1 MAGWVRGSAVIDA
14 DVEIRRCID
23 DRKSFLVDAGA
34 GSGKTSSLVG
44 ALRHLIDTQLGAALA
59 QNSQRIACITFT
71 NVAKDQVV
79 ERTARNPLIQ
89 VSTVHDFLW
98 SVIKPH
104 QKALKR
110 ALLRHNRELKGTSA
124 RKRDE
129 AALEAALPVVSV
141 TYSDRGAEF
150 LEGRLF
156 HDDLIEVAARVF
168 EDNSLMAQIVG
179 ARFPFIFVDEYQDTS
194 RLVIGILD
202 RVMTAARGK
211 AVVGYFGD
219 KLQHIY
225 DGGVGEIPADRRGN
239 LVHIQK
245 AENYRCSKAV
255 IAVLNRIRTDI
266 EQYPSGKNVDGSA
279 VYLRLSRRGADD
291 DVLARARVI
300 VQKKLNWDLSVG
312 EQKELFLTHRLI
324 ARKAGYDALL
334 AAYNE
339 RGSFSRDAL
348 VKGEDT
354 IIRFFQANV
363 EPLIAMWRAGKT
375 GKVLSLLRAGG
386 FTLKDNPGKA
396 RTKEA
401 MDRLASMAAQS
412 TVREVLTH
420 LDSAELLVLL
430 DDLKKGLAFLAT
442 DDSTTNEALDERQVA
457 ERTFYRS
464 LLALPYAEV
473 SSFCTFLEEH
483 TPFST
488 HHGVKGDEFDTV
500 FVVLDDSGARWNL
513 YSFDKYLNG
522 EDEAKGADRFRRTR
536 NLFYVCCSR
545 AKRNLAV
552 VDLGVGTPAKDAR
565 INALFGADNCF
576 F

>member
-1 MAGWVRGSAVIDA
+1 MIDA
-14 DVEIRRCID
+14 DAEIRRCID
-23 DRKSFLVDAGA
+23 ERKSFLVDAGA

-59 QNSQRIACITFT
+59 QQSQRIACITFT
-71 NVAKDQVV
+71 NVATDQII
-79 ERTARNPLIQ
+79 ERTARNPLIH
-89 VSTVHDFLW
+89 VSTIHDFLW

-129 AALEAALPVVSV
+129 AALEAALPGVSV

-168 EDNSLMAQIVG
+168 EDNVLMAQIVG
-179 ARFPFIFVDEYQDTS
+179 ARYPFIFVDEYQDTS

-202 RVMTAARGK
+202 RVMTASRGK
-211 AVVGYFGD
+211 AVIGYFGD

-225 DGGVGEIPADRRGN
+225 DGGVGEIPAERRSN
-239 LVHIQK
+239 LVHIPK

-266 EQYPSGKNVDGSA
+266 EQYPSGKNVDGAA
-279 VYLRLSRRGADD
+279 VYLRLARRGADD
-291 DVLARARVI
+291 DVLARARAI
-300 VQKKLNWDLSVG
+300 VQKKLNWNLSIG
-312 EQKELFLTHRLI
+312 QQKELFLTHRLI

-348 VKGEDT
+348 VKGDDP

-363 EPLIAMWRAGKT
+363 EPLLAAWRAGKT

-386 FTLKDNPGKA
+386 FTLKDNPSKA

-401 MDRLASMAAQS
+401 LDRLVTMAAHA
-412 TVREVLTH
+412 TVREVLRH
-420 LDSAELLVLL
+420 LDSTELLVLP
-430 DDLKKGLAFLAT
+430 DDLQKGLDVPETDDGTAT
-442 DDSTTNEALDERQVA
+442 DATDERQVT
-457 ERTFYRS
+457 ERAFYRS

-500 FVVLDDSGARWNL
+500 FVVLDDDGAHWNL
-513 YSFDKYLNG
+513 YSFDKYLGG

-552 VDLGVGTPAKDAR
+552 IDLGAGTIGKDTR
-565 INALFGADNCF
+565 VKALFGAENCF

>member
-1 MAGWVRGSAVIDA
+1 MAGRIRGGAVIDA

-23 DRKSFLVDAGA
+23 ERKSFLVDAGA

-44 ALRHLIDTQLGAALA
+44 ALRHLIDTQLGVALA
-59 QNSQRIACITFT
+59 QKSQRIACITFT
-71 NVAKDQVV
+71 NVATDQIV

-89 VSTVHDFLW
+89 VSTIHDFLW

-129 AALEAALPVVSV
+129 AALEAALPGVSV

-168 EDNSLMAQIVG
+168 EDNALMAQIVG
-179 ARFPFIFVDEYQDTS
+179 SRYPFIFVDEYQDTS

-202 RVMTAARGK
+202 RVMTTARGK
-211 AVVGYFGD
+211 AVIGYFGD

-225 DGGVGEIPADRRGN
+225 DGGVGEIPADRRSN
-239 LVHIQK
+239 LVHIPK

-255 IAVLNRIRTDI
+255 IALLNRIRTDI
-266 EQYPSGKNVDGSA
+266 EQYPSGKNVDGAA

-291 DVLARARVI
+291 DVLAPARAI
-300 VQKKLNWDLSVG
+300 VQEKLNWDLTTG

-324 ARKAGYDALL
+324 ARKGGYNALL
-334 AAYNE
+334 EVYNQ

-348 VKGEDT
+348 VKGEDP
-354 IIRFFQANV
+354 IIRFFQASV
-363 EPLIAMWRAGKT
+363 EPLLAAWRAGRT
-375 GKVLSLLRAGG
+375 GKVLSLLRAAG

-396 RTKEA
+396 RAKEA
-401 MDRLASMAAQS
+401 LDRLVAMAAHG
-412 TVREVLTH
+412 TVREVLRH

-430 DDLKKGLAFLAT
+430 DDLKKGLDASET
-442 DDSTTNEALDERQVA
+442 DDGTAMEATNERQVA
-457 ERTFYRS
+457 ERAFYGFR
-464 LLALPYAEV
+464 LALPYAEV

-500 FVVLDDSGARWNL
+500 FVVLDDAGASWNL

-522 EDEAKGADRFRRTR
+522 EDEAKGANRFRRTR

-552 VDLGVGTPAKDAR
+552 VDLGAGTPAKDAR
-565 INALFGADNCF
+565 VKALFGAENCF

>member
-1 MAGWVRGSAVIDA
+1 MAGRIRGGAVIDA

-23 DRKSFLVDAGA
+23 ERKSFLVDAGA

-44 ALRHLIDTQLGAALA
+44 ALRHLIDTQLGVALA
-59 QNSQRIACITFT
+59 QKSQRIACITFT
-71 NVAKDQVV
+71 NVATDQIV

-89 VSTVHDFLW
+89 VSTIHDFLW

-129 AALEAALPVVSV
+129 AALEAALPGVSV

-168 EDNSLMAQIVG
+168 EDNALMAQIVG
-179 ARFPFIFVDEYQDTS
+179 SRYPFIFVDEYQDTS

-202 RVMTAARGK
+202 RVMTTARGK
-211 AVVGYFGD
+211 AVIGYFGD

-225 DGGVGEIPADRRGN
+225 DGGVGEIPADRRSN
-239 LVHIQK
+239 LVHIPK

-255 IAVLNRIRTDI
+255 IALLNRIRTDI
-266 EQYPSGKNVDGSA
+266 EQYPSGKNVDGAA

-291 DVLARARVI
+291 DVLAPARAI
-300 VQKKLNWDLSVG
+300 VQEKLNWDLTTG

-324 ARKAGYDALL
+324 ARKGGYNALL
-334 AAYNE
+334 EVYNQ

-348 VKGEDT
+348 VKGEDP
-354 IIRFFQANV
+354 IIRFFQASV
-363 EPLIAMWRAGKT
+363 EPLLAAWRAGRT
-375 GKVLSLLRAGG
+375 GKVLSLLRAAG

-396 RTKEA
+396 RAKEA
-401 MDRLASMAAQS
+401 LDRLVAMAAHG
-412 TVREVLTH
+412 TVREVLRH

-430 DDLKKGLAFLAT
+430 DDLKKGLDASET
-442 DDSTTNEALDERQVA
+442 DDGTAMEATNERQVA

-500 FVVLDDSGARWNL
+500 FVVLDDAGASWNL

-522 EDEAKGADRFRRTR
+522 EDEAKGANRFRRTR

-552 VDLGVGTPAKDAR
+552 VDLGAGTPAKDAR
-565 INALFGADNCF
+565 VKALFGAENCF